1 MLGHPPVRCVSISC
15 SLPAGRYRRP
25 PVGLLV

>member
-15 SLPAGRYRRP
+15 SLPAGRTADRRWA
-25 PVGLLV
+25 GW